1 MKRNIIA
8 VFCFLICG
16 VALSQ
21 HAVKPHF
28 IKNSNDLFGGNL
40 IQENQSKIKY
50 QSQKKDA
57 LFLINKGQD
66 FVFLDSQGFTVLST
80 KQSDSCFV
88 RYDFINPNHDFTI
101 VKQGKSNHYYT
112 SPQSTAKSY
121 GYQQIVYRNIYNNV
135 DLVFDV
141 LKSGLLKYSFIVHDH
156 ASLKNIGFK
165 LSGSFDSLAI
175 GNKRFDVIGANYCV
189 IDTGLVAINELG
201 KNVAC
206 WYQKTDKNE
215 IRYNIDPNAQFEHLI
230 IDPFVLKL
238 DTLED
243 INFLKKWSYIY
254 GRNTGIEVDFDHH
267 GNVYVYGGEHNG
279 FFAEEIYAKLAK
291 YNNVGQLQWVFQGYD
306 SLLDWNVKKWYGNTG
321 LRTAGDDHYSDVVVN
336 KTTEKIYVGQG
347 YFSYPTRIIRLNKD
361 GQYGEFISDTLKEGA
376 KIVSLELNQSDTSV
390 WAFGHGFTSYWP
402 QKFIPKEMSVV
413 KPNGTTQGYNFSP
426 NPSNLDNYQYIVCGA
441 QDFSGHKY
449 AIFSNRYIPTV
460 HKHICKLS
468 KNPGGNMWM
477 QVAPINELFYV
488 NVIYDSSRFRNDK
501 YASVFHDYRANVFSV
516 NQSYVFAYDGRC
528 FGAMSVKDGSQIGAA
543 DSVSTQT
550 ILYQMGIAAD
560 ACNHVF
566 LAGDKGQIHCY
577 SFDGSKFTFDT
588 ALQLGSGVV
597 QFIRDVKY
605 DFSTHTILVTGDSI
619 LAAVPSPYKDYCDD
633 ELLKIDLSQ
642 PNICK
647 QSLDVK
653 ILNADTNSV
662 YSFEWFLADTN
673 VLLQEHSSKS
683 RTADTL
689 NGLKVGNKY
698 RLRIYRNKIVGHFYR
713 DYFFSA
719 GLPSDT
725 FLQFSRCMGDSFVH
739 NNHAYFTDT
748 LLKDTLV
755 NTQGCDSIVNT
766 QLVFLQNSKSQ
777 IFKEICLNDTLVFG
791 GMKVATAGLYRDTI
805 SNYLGCDSVIEL
817 TVKVNYPKQRFD
829 TVYYCNQPQVNYKGK
844 IRTLPA
850 LLKDTFLT
858 FEGCDSVV
866 NTMLYTDTVKALFA
880 IDSIQKPTVGFV
892 NLSLKA
898 TTYLWDF
905 GDGATDTSKNTVH
918 TYSDVNMWSNYQPC
932 LIAKNAKNCSDT
944 FCENFKFYLFK
955 DVKIVEGFS
964 PNSDGVNDT
973 FYIENSRFY
982 PNSEL
987 YIMNRYGQIMLH
999 KTQTQNVDL
1008 YWDGN
1013 YEKPERL
1020 LFDKACTEGL
1030 YYYFFKFN
1038 NAANTVKQ
1046 GNVYLK
1052 R

>member
-1 MKRNIIA
+1 MPFVKRNIIA
-8 VFCFLICG
+8 VFCFLIGG

-57 LFLINKGQD
+57 LFLINKGND
-66 FVFLDSQGFTVLST
+66 FVFLDSHGFTILST

-141 LKSGLLKYSFIVHDH
+141 FKSGLLKYSFIVHDH
-156 ASLKNIGFK
+156 VSHKNIGFK

-175 GNKRFDVIGANYCV
+175 NSKRFDVIGANYCV
-189 IDTGLVAINELG
+189 IDTGLIATNELG
-201 KNVAC
+201 KKVGC
-206 WYQKTDKNE
+206 GYQKMGKNE
-215 IRYNIDPNAQFEHLI
+215 IRYYIDPNAKFKQLI
-230 IDPFVLKL
+230 IDPFVVKL
-238 DTLED
+238 DTLK
-243 INFLKKWSYIY
+243 NLQYLNSQYKRY
-254 GRNTGIEVDFDHH
+254 GRNVGIEVDFDHH
-267 GNVYVYGGEHNG
+267 GNVYVYGGDHLTNLENG
-279 FFAEEIYAKLAK
+279 YCKMAK
-291 YNNVGQLQWVFQGYD
+291 YSSNGQLQWVFPGYD
-306 SLLDWNVKKWYGNTG
+306 SIMMWNVDSILLRG
-321 LRTAGDDHYSDVVVN
+321 LAKDRMYSDILVN
-336 KTTEKIYVGQG
+336 KTTEEIYVGH
-347 YFSYPTRIIRLNKD
+347 SYLQLPIKVIRLNKD
-361 GQYGEFISDTLKEGA
+361 GQHGNFVSDSLMFCGIAVAMEFNHT
-376 KIVSLELNQSDTSV
+376 DTSIWV
-390 WAFGHGFTSYWP
+390 MGRGYFYYFPS
-402 QKFIPKEMSVV
+402 FFPKEMTVIKKDGRTSA
-413 KPNGTTQGYNFSP
+413 YDFS
-426 NPSNLDNYQYIVCGA
+426 SYQDKYSIVYSLSCGV
-441 QDFSGHKY
+441 QDFSGNKY
-449 AIFSNRYIPTV
+449 SIFSNYYDQASNNLVYKMSVTPGFSVWMSKARMGA
-460 HKHICKLS
+460 LS
-468 KNPGGNMWM
+468 YNNVLFDSNNYKNADFNW
-477 QVAPINELFYV
+477 
-488 NVIYDSSRFRNDK
+488 
-501 YASVFHDYRANVFSV
+501 DYRANVLAV
-516 NQSYVFAYDGRC
+516 NHKYLFTYDGQK
-528 FGAMSVKDGSQIGAA
+528 FGTLSITDGSYIGIT
-543 DSVSTQT
+543 DSISSQT
-550 ILYQMGIAAD
+550 KFYQMGIAVD

-633 ELLKIDLSQ
+633 ELLKINLSQ
-642 PNICK
+642 PTICK

-683 RTADTL
+683 RTNDTL
-689 NGLKVGNKY
+689 NGLKVGQNY

-739 NNHAYFTDT
+739 NNHAYFSDT

-755 NTQGCDSIVNT
+755 NTLGCDSIVNT
-766 QLVFLQNSKSQ
+766 QLVFLQNSKYQ
-777 IFKEICLNDTLVFG
+777 IYKEICLNDTLVFG
-791 GMKVATAGLYRDTI
+791 GVKIATSGLFRDTI

-817 TVKVNYPKQRFD
+817 TVKVNYPKQHFD

-844 IRTLPA
+844 IRTLPI

-866 NTMLYTDTVKALFA
+866 NTMLFTDTVKALFA
-880 IDSIQKPTVGFV
+880 IDSVQKPTVGFV

-905 GDGATDTSKNTVH
+905 GDGVTDTAKNTVH

-1046 GNVYLK
+1046 GNIYLK